1 MVSKKKI
8 IVILIAVLGY
18 VNLFVGGWS
27 FIAIDSLNLSTKL
40 SNLSSQLDSFDI
52 SLVKTAELQEPIS
65 NLKQSAIEELNF
77 FENYSEM
84 LNLIP
89 IYFIA
94 TGALLFIIALIAY
107 YIIPDAKNLKKKYE
121 PENEKN

>member
-1 MVSKKKI
+1 MVSKKTI
-8 IVILIAVLGY
+8 IVILIATLGY
-18 VNLFVGGWS
+18 VNLFVGAWS
-27 FIAIDSLNLSTKL
+27 FIAIDSLNLPSKL
-40 SNLSSQLDSFDI
+40 SNLSSQLDSFDT

-65 NLKQSAIEELNF
+65 ILKQSAIEELNF

-94 TGALLFIIALIAY
+94 IGALLFIIALVAY
-107 YIIPDAKNLKKKYE
+107 YIIPDVKNLKKKSK
-121 PENEKN
+121 PENDKN